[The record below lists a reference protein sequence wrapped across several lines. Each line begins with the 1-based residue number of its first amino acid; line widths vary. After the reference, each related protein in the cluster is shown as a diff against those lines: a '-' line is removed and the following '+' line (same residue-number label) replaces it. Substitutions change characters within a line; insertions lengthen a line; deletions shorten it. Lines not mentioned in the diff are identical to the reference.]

1 MTDTEALA
9 WLFLLI
15 IYAFIGIIMGNLAD
29 KKMMDEND
37 GALSKY
43 HIYTEVDK
51 EYLFMRKE
59 EISICIGI
67 FWMYYLAFSVWA
79 EVGRDFYD
87 EIIIK
92 NNEEDRIAAWVV

>member
-1 MTDTEALA
+1 MTDTEILALI
-9 WLFLLI
+9 FLLV
-15 IYAFIGIIMGNLAD
+15 IYASVGVIIGNIAY
-29 KKMMDEND
+29 KKMENYD

-43 HIYTEVDK
+43 HIYTEQDK
-51 EYLFMRKE
+51 EYVFLRREGLAM
-59 EISICIGI
+59 CVGI
-67 FWMYYLAFSVWA
+67 LWMYYLAFSVWA